1 MSRARN
7 LADLLNASGKIKS
20 SKMDSASNANR
31 SIDSQHLAEGSVDL
45 AHLSSQSVDEDN
57 LYISNAGTDGQYLQ
71 KQSGNAG
78 GLTWGTVDTS
88 TLLPLA
94 GGEMTG
100 NTRHGDNV
108 YSHWGDSNDLQIHHS
123 GTNSY
128 IGDYGTGNLYIRGNN
143 LAITAANGENYVYC
157 VANGSVYLHYDNSLK
172 LKTLSD
178 GIQVYGNIWL
188 TGTLMGRTVLTDGA
202 KLDGIEANATADQT
216 DAEIKTAVEAATNIA
231 LGGSPTTTTQSA
243 ADNSTKV
250 ATTAYADAAVAALAD
265 SAPST
270 LNTLN
275 ELAAALGDD
284 ANYAT
289 TTTAAIGLKAP
300 IASPTFTGDIGMPN
314 GSIDLAMMN
323 ANSVDSDQYV
333 DGSIDLAHM
342 SSQSVDEDNLYISNA
357 GTNGQY
363 LQKQSGNDGGLTWAT
378 VDTSLLLPKAG
389 GTMTGNTLHG
399 DNVKDTYG
407 TGADLEI
414 YHDGSN
420 SYIDDGGTGD
430 LYLRGSNAVRITSA
444 DGSEKT
450 AVFNVDGAVN
460 LFYNN
465 VKMIETT
472 AAGAYVT
479 GDFTASGNVTAY
491 SDERL
496 KSSVETI
503 PDALS
508 KVLSVRGVTFDMNA
522 ERGTGVIAQELEK
535 VLPEAV
541 FDNEDGMKSV
551 AYGNVVGL
559 LIEAIKEQQV
569 QIETLMDMVGE

>member
-31 SIDSQHLAEGSVDL
+31 SIDSQHLADGSVDL

-57 LYISNAGTDGQYLQ
+57 LYVSNAGTDGQYLQ

-88 TLLPLA
+88 TLLPKA
-94 GGEMTG
+94 GGTMTG
-100 NTRHGDNV
+100 NTLHGDNV
-108 YSHWGDSNDLQIHHS
+108 YSHYGDSNDLQIYHS
-123 GTNSY
+123 GTHSY
-128 IGDYGTGNLYIRGNN
+128 IVDNGTGNLYIKGSNVV
-143 LAITAANGENYVYC
+143 LMSPNGEPYMWGLENS
-157 VANGSVYLHYDNSLK
+157 SVYLYHNNIYK
-172 LKTLSD
+172 LKTRSD
-178 GIQVYGNIWL
+178 GIQVYGHIWL
-188 TGTLMGRTVLTDGA
+188 TGNLQGRDVPADGT
-202 KLDGIEANATADQT
+202 KLDGIEASATADQT

-284 ANYAT
+284 ANYAA

-389 GTMTGNTLHG
+389 GTMTGTTHHG
-399 DNVKDTYG
+399 DSVETRW
-407 TGADLEI
+407 GASDDLTI
-414 YHDGSN
+414 YHDGSH
-420 SYIDDGGTGD
+420 SRIKDSGTGH
-430 LYLRGSNAVRITSA
+430 LVLSASTVHLNNAAST
-444 DGSEKT
+444 ENMLT
-450 AVFNVDGAVN
+450 AVQDGAVT
-460 LFYNN
+460 LFHNN
-465 VKMIETT
+465 
-472 AAGAYVT
+472 AAKLATSSSGVSVT
-479 GDFTASGNVTAY
+479 GDMTASGNVTAY

>member
-20 SKMDSASNANR
+20 SKMDSASTADR
-31 SIDSQHLAEGSVDL
+31 SIDSQHLANGSVDL
-45 AHLSSQSVDEDN
+45 VHLSSQSVDEDN
-57 LYISNAGTDGQYLQ
+57 LYVSNAGTDGQYLQ

-88 TLLPLA
+88 TLLPKT
-94 GGEMTG
+94 GGTMTG
-100 NTRHGDNV
+100 NTWHRDGT
-108 YSHWGDSNDLQIHHS
+108 YSLWGDSNDLQIFHS
-123 GTNSY
+123 GNHSY
-128 IGDYGTGNLYIRGNN
+128 ISDSGTGNLYIRGSNVI
-143 LAITAANGENYVYC
+143 LTAPNGEPFLWALENS
-157 VANGSVYLHYDNSLK
+157 SVYLYHNNIYK
-172 LKTLSD
+172 FKTVNTGVEIVGNMTID
-178 GIQVYGNIWL
+178 GTVDGRDVAAD
-188 TGTLMGRTVLTDGA
+188 GT
-202 KLDGIEANATADQT
+202 KLDGIEASATADQT

-284 ANYAT
+284 ANYAA

-389 GTMTGNTLHG
+389 GTMTGNTAHG
-399 DNVKDTYG
+399 DNVKAKF
-407 TGADLEI
+407 GASDDLQI
-414 YHDGSN
+414 YHDGSY
-420 SYIDDGGTGD
+420 SYIHENGTGD
-430 LYLRGSNAVRITSA
+430 LILRGTNIRIKSGVDNDDMATFIENGATTLFYSNAAKLATTSS
-444 DGSEKT
+444 GVS
-450 AVFNVDGAVN
+450 
-460 LFYNN
+460 
-465 VKMIETT
+465 
-472 AAGAYVT
+472 VT
-479 GDFTASGNVTAY
+479 GSMTASGNVTAY

-508 KVLSVRGVTFDMNA
+508 KVLNVRGVTFDMNA

-541 FDNEDGMKSV
+541 FDNEDGFKSV

-559 LIEAIKEQQV
+559 LIEAIKEQQA

>member
-1 MSRARN
+1 MSK
-7 LADLLNASGKIKS
+7 LLQLRGGTTTEHASFTG
-20 SKMDSASNANR
+20 AVR
-31 SIDSQHLAEGSVDL
+31 EV
-45 AHLSSQSVDEDN
+45 
-57 LYISNAGTDGQYLQ
+57 
-71 KQSGNAG
+71 
-78 GLTWGTVDTS
+78 TVDTTKD
-88 TLLPLA
+88 TLVVHDGTTA
-94 GGEMTG
+94 GG
-100 NTRHGDNV
+100 HAL
-108 YSHWGDSNDLQIHHS
+108 S
-123 GTNSY
+123 
-128 IGDYGTGNLYIRGNN
+128 
-143 LAITAANGENYVYC
+143 TAADV
-157 VANGSVYLHYDNSLK
+157 S
-172 LKTLSD
+172 
-178 GIQVYGNIWL
+178 
-188 TGTLMGRTVLTDGA
+188 
-202 KLDGIEANATADQT
+202 
-216 DAEIKTAVEAATNIA
+216 
-231 LGGSPTTTTQSA
+231 
-243 ADNSTKV
+243 
-250 ATTAYADAAVAALAD
+250 AALATLVD
-265 SAPST
+265 SAPAT

-465 VKMIETT
+465 VKKIETT

>member
-289 TTTAAIGLKAP
+289 TTTTAIGTKMPLAGG
-300 IASPTFTGDIGMPN
+300 AFTGAVTTNSTFDGRDVATDGTKLDGIEANATADQTAAQIKTHLEN
-314 GSIDLAMMN
+314 GID
-323 ANSVDSDQYV
+323 SVHYV
-333 DGSIDLAHM
+333 DGSIDAEHIADRAVTGTKIAL
-342 SSQSVDEDNLYISNA
+342 DLRTGNA
-357 GTNGQY
+357 GHDNY
-363 LQKQSGNDGGLTWAT
+363 WGNNDDYIFCDASTGMRFYTAGAEDMRLTDGGDLH
-378 VDTSLLLPKAG
+378 VDNDVIAFS
-389 GTMTGNTLHG
+389 
-399 DNVKDTYG
+399 
-407 TGADLEI
+407 
-414 YHDGSN
+414 
-420 SYIDDGGTGD
+420 
-430 LYLRGSNAVRITSA
+430 
-444 DGSEKT
+444 
-450 AVFNVDGAVN
+450 
-460 LFYNN
+460 
-465 VKMIETT
+465 TT
-472 AAGAYVT
+472 I
-479 GDFTASGNVTAY
+479 
-491 SDERL
+491 SDKRL
-496 KSSVETI
+496 KHDIEPIT
-503 PDALS
+503 DALY
-508 KVLSVRGVTFDMNA
+508 KVGQLNGVTFTYNKNDRKSA
-522 ERGTGVIAQELEK
+522 GLIAQDVEK
-535 VLPEAV
+535 VLPSAVTEAELPLQQ
-541 FDNEDGMKSV
+541 DDGT
-551 AYGNVVGL
+551 AYKTVQYDQTIGL
-559 LIEAIKEQQV
+559 LVEAIKELTDKV
-569 QIETLMDMVGE
+569 EKLENK

>member
-465 VKMIETT
+465 VKKIETT

>member
-31 SIDSQHLAEGSVDL
+31 SIDSQHLADGSVDL

-57 LYISNAGTDGQYLQ
+57 LYVSNAGTDGQYLQ

-78 GLTWGTVDTS
+78 GLTWGTVDLTTLSATNLTS
-88 TLLPLA
+88 GIVPTARINAGSIANDLLDSQHYAAGSIDLEHLSSESVDEDNLYVSNAGANGQYLQKQSGNA
-94 GGEMTG
+94 GGLT
-100 NTRHGDNV
+100 
-108 YSHWGDSNDLQIHHS
+108 WGTVDLTTLSGANLTSGIIPTARINASSIANDL
-123 GTNSY
+123 
-128 IGDYGTGNLYIRGNN
+128 
-143 LAITAANGENYVYC
+143 ITTQHIAD
-157 VANGSVYLHYDNSLK
+157 SV
-172 LKTLSD
+172 
-178 GIQVYGNIWL
+178 
-188 TGTLMGRTVLTDGA
+188 
-202 KLDGIEANATADQT
+202 
-216 DAEIKTAVEAATNIA
+216 A

-284 ANYAT
+284 ANYAAT
-289 TTTAAIGLKAP
+289 TTTAIGLKAP

-389 GTMTGNTLHG
+389 GTMTGNTFHG
-399 DNVKDTYG
+399 DDVRSKYG
-407 TGADLEI
+407 AGSDLQI

-420 SYIDDGGTGD
+420 SYIKDSGTGD
-430 LYLRGSNAVRITSA
+430 LHLRGTNIRIISGVDNDDMATFIENGAVTLFHSNAAKLATSSS
-444 DGSEKT
+444 GVS
-450 AVFNVDGAVN
+450 
-460 LFYNN
+460 
-465 VKMIETT
+465 
-472 AAGAYVT
+472 VT
-479 GDFTASGNVTAY
+479 GSMTASGNVTAY

-559 LIEAIKEQQV
+559 LIEAIKEQQT